1 MIEEEQ
7 IASGGG
13 TGENFDYKSSPQNN
27 SFGQNEGTGALAAPA
42 FTDTQR
48 DSFAE
53 VFTGFETD
61 EAVTR

>member
-27 SFGQNEGTGALAAPA
+27 SFGQNEGTGALA
-42 FTDTQR
+42 TQR